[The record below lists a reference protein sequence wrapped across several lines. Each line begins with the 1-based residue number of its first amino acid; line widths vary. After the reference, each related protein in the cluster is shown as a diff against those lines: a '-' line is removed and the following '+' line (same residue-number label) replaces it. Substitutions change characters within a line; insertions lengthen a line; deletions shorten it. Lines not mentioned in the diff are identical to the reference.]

1 MKIILTI
8 NNENTSFQ
16 NIICGVPH
24 RYNLGPLVLKLY
36 IDLKNVSNALDQLIF
51 VKDTN
56 LKTITLFLPSSQ
68 SKFTAVKNE

>member
-16 NIICGVPH
+16 NIICGVPKG
-24 RYNLGPLVLKLY
+24 YILDLLVLKLY
-36 IDLKNVSNALDQLIF
+36 IDLKHVSNALDHLIF

-56 LKTITLFLPSSQ
+56 LKTIILFLPSSQ
-68 SKFTAVKNE
+68 SEVRAVKND